1 MDSSVR
7 GRRRARLNEI
17 CRALPE
23 VTSHEG
29 QHIGFQVRGR
39 TFAYYLD
46 DHHGDGRVALCCKVP
61 LGDQEALI
69 DLDPERFFRPAY
81 LGVKGW
87 VSVRLDLHT
96 LDWDEVTKLVGAS
109 YRLVA
114 PKRLAA
120 LAGPPASHPSPRAP

>member
-1 MDSSVR
+1 M
-7 GRRRARLNEI
+7 RRVCLTWYAWARSKPSAD
-17 CRALPE
+17 RPMPPAPGG
-23 VTSHEG
+23 TGHAS
-29 QHIGFQVRGR
+29 QRIGCQARGR

-46 DHHGDGRVALCCKVP
+46 DDHGDGRVALCCKVP

-96 LDWDEVTKLVGAS
+96 VDWDEV
-109 YRLVA
+109 
-114 PKRLAA
+114 
-120 LAGPPASHPSPRAP
+120 

>member
-1 MDSSVR
+1 MSQRSEGAICSRVDDQH
-7 GRRRARLNEI
+7 RA
-17 CRALPE
+17 
-23 VTSHEG
+23 TS
-29 QHIGFQVRGR
+29 QVP
-39 TFAYYLD
+39 T
-46 DHHGDGRVALCCKVP
+46 CT
-61 LGDQEALI
+61 GDQEALI

-96 LDWDEVTKLVGAS
+96 VDWEEVTKLVGAS